1 MLKIL
6 IFAAFAYVIF
16 RVLRQVFALKA
27 PQRRADDA
35 GPVDEMVQDPTC
47 LAYIP
52 RSTAIRKKVHGKTF
66 YFCSQECADKFKDQ
80 E

>member
-27 PQRRADDA
+27 PQRRADET

-52 RSTAIRKKVHGKTF
+52 KSTAIRKKVYGKTF
-66 YFCSQECADKFKDQ
+66 YFCSQECADKFKEQ

>member
-16 RVLRQVFALKA
+16 RVVRQAFTLKT
-27 PQRRADDA
+27 PQRRADET
-35 GPVDEMVQDPTC
+35 GPVDEMVQDSTC

-52 RSTAIRKKVHGKTF
+52 KSTAIRKKVHGKTF
-66 YFCSQECADKFKDQ
+66 YFCSQECADKFKEQ
-80 E
+80 V